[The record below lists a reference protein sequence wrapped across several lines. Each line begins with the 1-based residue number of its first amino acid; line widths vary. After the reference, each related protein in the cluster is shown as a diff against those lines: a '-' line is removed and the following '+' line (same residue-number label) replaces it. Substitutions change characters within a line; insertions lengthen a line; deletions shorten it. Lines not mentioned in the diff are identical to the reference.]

1 MAVVTADIGPGVR
14 GGPVSLDGYAA
25 GPNQSEDLPFGEGV
39 DGRLHTWMFDHADEN
54 RAEIDGIVNAGAYIL
69 GRNMFG
75 PGRGDWDL
83 DWKGWWGPEPPYHA
97 PAFVLTHH
105 HRDRS
110 RWTAARHSRSSRT
123 DPSPPLRRPS
133 GPRGWAVG
141 DRRRRRHPQPVPVAG
156 RDRRASPSRRADH
169 AWRGRTRLRRRR
181 RPDVRHRSDPS
192 HRASGA
198 HDLAPTRQVID
209 RGRRRREG

>member
-83 DWKGWWGPEPPYHA
+83 DWKGWWGTRAAISRAGVRAYPPSQGPLEMDGGTTFTFVTDGPESALAQAERAAGMGGWRSQAAPPRSTSTCRGA
-97 PAFVLTHH
+97 RSTSFAFTSC
-105 HRDRS
+105 RS
-110 RWTAARHSRSSRT
+110 RLARANASSTASTA
-123 DPSPPLRRPS
+123 
-133 GPRGWAVG
+133 
-141 DRRRRRHPQPVPVAG
+141 
-156 RDRRASPSRRADH
+156 
-169 AWRGRTRLRRRR
+169 
-181 RPDVRHRSDPS
+181 
-192 HRASGA
+192 
-198 HDLAPTRQVID
+198 
-209 RGRRRREG
+209 

>member
-1 MAVVTADIGPGVR
+1 MTTVTADIA
-14 GGPVSLDGYAA
+14 VSLDGYAA

-97 PAFVLTHH
+97 PVFVLTTIAGS
-105 HRDRS
+105 RS
-110 RWTAARHSRSSRT
+110 RWAAARRSPSSPT

-133 GPRGWAVG
+133 GPRGMGGWRSQAAQPPSTSTCRWARSTSFAFTSCRSRLARVN
-141 DRRRRRHPQPVPVAG
+141 
-156 RDRRASPSRRADH
+156 ASS
-169 AWRGRTRLRRRR
+169 T
-181 RPDVRHRSDPS
+181 
-192 HRASGA
+192 ASA
-198 HDLAPTRQVID
+198 A
-209 RGRRRREG
+209 